1 MEYTFQSL
9 SPSEVSV
16 GKFHQLLLGTVTP
29 RPIGFISSIDAEGN
43 HNLAPFSFFNVFGA
57 NPPLMIFSPARRV
70 RDNSIKHSLE
80 NAYAT
85 KEVVINLVDFP
96 MVQQMSLSSCEYE
109 AGVSE
114 FIKSGLTPTA
124 SEIVKPPRVLEAP
137 ASFECEVINIIET
150 GTEGGAGNL
159 VICKVVKAH
168 IAQRWLN
175 EAGEIDHLKSD
186 MVARLGGDWYARIT
200 KENMFLVPKPN
211 LKKGIGFDN
220 LPEWLF
226 NLPELGKNE
235 LARIANLEILPEGK
249 LPFDLQEDII
259 VNRVTVFDL
268 IQNRFENLD
277 DQNAAELLFWAYNK
291 NLMT

>member
-1 MEYTFQSL
+1 MEYTFQSI

-85 KEVVINLVDFP
+85 KEVVVNLVDFP
-96 MVQQMSLSSCEYE
+96 MVQQMSLASCEYD

-114 FIKSGLTPTA
+114 FIKSGLTPIA

-159 VICKVVKAH
+159 VICKVLKAH
-168 IAQRWLN
+168 ISSRWLN

-220 LPEWLF
+220 LPDWLF
-226 NLPELGKNE
+226 EIPELGKNE
-235 LARIANLEILPEGK
+235 LARIANLEVLPEGK

-259 VNRVTVFDL
+259 VNRATVFDL
-268 IQNRFENLD
+268 VQKRFEILD
-277 DQNAAELLFWAYNK
+277 DQNAAELLFWAFNK
-291 NLMT
+291 NLLT

>member
-1 MEYTFQSL
+1 MNYEFQTIT
-9 SPSEVSV
+9 PSEVSV
-16 GKFHQLLLGTVTP
+16 GKFHQMLLGTVTP

-85 KEVVINLVDFP
+85 KEVVINLVDFS
-96 MVQQMSLSSCEYE
+96 MVQQMSLASCEYE

-114 FIKSGLTPTA
+114 FVKAGFTPIA
-124 SEIVKPPRVLEAP
+124 SDLVKPPRVLEAP

-168 IAQRWLN
+168 IAKRWLN
-175 EAGEIDHLKSD
+175 EAGEIDHLNSD

-226 NLPELGKNE
+226 ELPELNKNA
-235 LARIANLEILPEGK
+235 LARIANLEILPLGK
-249 LPFDLQEDII
+249 LPFGLVADKVLNRAI
-259 VNRVTVFDL
+259 V
-268 IQNRFENLD
+268 FELMNQYFNSLN
-277 DQNAAELLFWAYNK
+277 DQNAAELLFWAFNEK
-291 NLMT
+291 IIA